1 MKEIELVLNEN
12 KIKSMTADF
21 ISNFK
26 SKIDNKSIS
35 EISYLND
42 IIDAYSQGLQDGCL
56 LILNQL
62 QETIAEETE

>member
-1 MKEIELVLNEN
+1 MKEIELVLDEN

-35 EISYLND
+35 EIND
-42 IIDAYSQGLQDGCL
+42 IIDAYSQGLQNGCM

-62 QETIAEETE
+62 KETIAEETE

>member
-1 MKEIELVLNEN
+1 MKEIELVLDEN

-56 LILNQL
+56 LILHQL

>member
-1 MKEIELVLNEN
+1 MKKN

-42 IIDAYSQGLQDGCL
+42 IIDAYSQGLQNGCM

-62 QETIAEETE
+62 KETIAEETE